1 MEKLNYNDFN
11 KFLVSLGVIL
21 IGLALLIPWLFL
33 KESYNIPSKSE
44 IDSLTEI
51 SKNIFEVK
59 QGYLLIFSNLIPWIS
74 VFLIIAGIFLAVS
87 GLTRWYK
94 KQ

>member
-33 KESYNIPSKSE
+33 KESYNIPTKIE
-44 IDSLTEI
+44 IDSLTDI
-51 SKNIFEVK
+51 SKNIIEVK
-59 QGYLLIFSNLIPWIS
+59 QGYLLIFRN
-74 VFLIIAGIFLAVS
+74 
-87 GLTRWYK
+87 
-94 KQ
+94 